1 MTIIC
6 CDSNIFI
13 VHFIKVVRDSRGEE
27 FCLGLGLA
35 VDGGTEVEKERGGA
49 VLQHPHQ
56 GSHPRS
62 PRLAAVLRSVEIP
75 DIYITFLHSPHIFVI
90 SGITVSLLFVGG
102 SQH

>member
-13 VHFIKVVRDSRGEE
+13 VHFIKVVRNSRGEE

-35 VDGGTEVEKERGGA
+35 VDGGAEVKEERSGA

-56 GSHPRS
+56 GPHPRS

-75 DIYITFLHSPHIFVI
+75 DISPSCTLLTFS
-90 SGITVSLLFVGG
+90 
-102 SQH
+102 